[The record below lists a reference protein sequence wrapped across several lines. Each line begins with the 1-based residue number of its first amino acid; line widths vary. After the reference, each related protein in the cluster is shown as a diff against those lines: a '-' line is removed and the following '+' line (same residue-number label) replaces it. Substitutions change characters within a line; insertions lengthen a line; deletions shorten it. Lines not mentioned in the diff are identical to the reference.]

1 MKPTNGAIYGS
12 KDRPKFKIWDNEKNE
27 WYKPTYEAYNGKVE
41 DLSLSPSGELSM
53 RKINEFAHESVFPY
67 RFEVVME
74 VPKVVVP
81 KFAAEW
87 IELCKEKAN
96 LVDCLNGGYRHF
108 NGCESIGKDEDWL
121 FEGDNQDV
129 VARAW
134 LDGYEVEKEPFSW
147 AVKGITD
154 YFKYGGKI
162 IVFKNEEEALEVANL
177 IGINTE
183 VEKMNNIDCQDC
195 ISIEELRS
203 EKKEQLYY
211 VALPKLDDSD
221 FRYLWTDV
229 DGTVYTQARKGL
241 CIGKLKHTESEI
253 KAIDERYWP
262 FAVPVGES
270 DE

>member
-1 MKPTNGAIYGS
+1 MKFTKENVLSEFKKWRDTSDGSTTSFYTAI
-12 KDRPKFKIWDNEKNE
+12 
-27 WYKPTYEAYNGKVE
+27 
-41 DLSLSPSGELSM
+41 GELDDTP
-53 RKINEFAHESVFPY
+53 E
-67 RFEVVME
+67 
-74 VPKVVVP
+74 KVVVP
-81 KFAAEW
+81 KFVDWWIRKCRELEW
-87 IELCKEKAN
+87 GLKELFTPEIYDSENAILTN
-96 LVDCLNGGYRHF
+96 
-108 NGCESIGKDEDWL
+108 DWL
-121 FEGDNQDV
+121 LSNSDNQKII
-129 VARAW
+129 ARAW

-154 YFKYGGKI
+154 YFKCDGKI

-195 ISIEELRS
+195 ISIEELRN

-229 DGTVYTQARKGL
+229 DGAVYTQNRKGL
-241 CIGKLKHTESEI
+241 CIGRLKHTESEI
-253 KAIDERYWP
+253 KAIDERYWA

>member
-53 RKINEFAHESVFPY
+53 RTINEFAHESVFPY

-134 LDGYEVEKEPFSW
+134 LDGYEVEKEPLYYIEIPLPKKLNGVGRIGQSS
-147 AVKGITD
+147 V
-154 YFKYGGKI
+154 GG
-162 IVFKNEEEALEVANL
+162 LEVL
-177 IGINTE
+177 FTKI
-183 VEKMNNIDCQDC
+183 C
-195 ISIEELRS
+195 L
-203 EKKEQLYY
+203 
-211 VALPKLDDSD
+211 LPNWKTK
-221 FRYLWTDV
+221 F
-229 DGTVYTQARKGL
+229 
-241 CIGKLKHTESEI
+241 TESEI
-253 KAIDERYWP
+253 KKIDERYWP